1 MIKKKIQNNWINLKD
16 MKKENLALS
25 KAQKY

>member
-1 MIKKKIQNNWINLKD
+1 MIKKNIQNKWINLKD